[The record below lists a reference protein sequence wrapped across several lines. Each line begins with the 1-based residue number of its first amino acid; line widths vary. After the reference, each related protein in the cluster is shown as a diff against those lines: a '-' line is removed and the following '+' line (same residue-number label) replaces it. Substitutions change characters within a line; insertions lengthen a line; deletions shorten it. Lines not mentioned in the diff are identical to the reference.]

1 MRYLG
6 SRKIL
11 KIYSTLK
18 VVSDCWNAAEES
30 LRNEIKDDYPGV
42 HEEFI
47 TQMFHGKLAKA
58 LRTASQGHHIEQAF
72 LTDLR
77 KAFSDLRYDFV
88 SKLAR
93 GLIADVTLHRRET
106 ERVTGGDIGFMII
119 RPQIDDHGKIL
130 KVGDYRRGIL
140 CQAKLKR
147 SNGK

>member
-6 SRKIL
+6 LRKIL
-11 KIYSTLK
+11 RIARPLK
-18 VVSDCWNAAEES
+18 VVSECWDAAEDS
-30 LRNEIKDDYPGV
+30 LRNDVRDDYPGV
-42 HEEFI
+42 NEEFI

-58 LRTASQGHHIEQAF
+58 LRTASQERRVEQAF

-77 KAFSDLRYDFV
+77 KAFPDLGHAY
-88 SKLAR
+88 KLSSRAR

-119 RPQIDDHGKIL
+119 RPQINDRGNIID
-130 KVGDYRRGIL
+130 DYRRGLL